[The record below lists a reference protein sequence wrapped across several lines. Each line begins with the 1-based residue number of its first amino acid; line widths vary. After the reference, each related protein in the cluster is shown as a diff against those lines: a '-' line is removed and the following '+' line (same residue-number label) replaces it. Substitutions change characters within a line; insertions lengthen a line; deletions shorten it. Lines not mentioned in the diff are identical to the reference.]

1 MDAGENANDGMEQVA
16 LDFSLWFLK
25 GVLNCHCYYY
35 FFAKRLMLSIRS
47 LGHINMFLI
56 MLESKARCS
65 DECANQAVM
74 QYAAQDK

>member
-1 MDAGENANDGMEQVA
+1 MVSKGCLE
-16 LDFSLWFLK
+16 LPLLLLFL
-25 GVLNCHCYYY
+25 
-35 FFAKRLMLSIRS
+35 AKRLMLSIRS